1 MNKPGAD
8 CEQGFLRSQKGPLVP
23 GVCSGGPVYEEGITL
38 AALLMLQLM
47 QRQQWADAAENKQST
62 KPWPGLSCTLEIGSD
77 ITSIPPKELGP
88 GFIVPSW
95 GGFCMWKHTGIPEQH
110 FTQNWAWNPHKG
122 ALHATA
128 RILPNP

>member
-8 CEQGFLRSQKGPLVP
+8 CEQDFLRSQKGSLVP

-62 KPWPGLSCTLEIGSD
+62 NHQAMARAQL
-77 ITSIPPKELGP
+77 
-88 GFIVPSW
+88 
-95 GGFCMWKHTGIPEQH
+95 HTGNRE
-110 FTQNWAWNPHKG
+110 
-122 ALHATA
+122 
-128 RILPNP
+128 